1 MKRQRS
7 KSRIIGYLLLLAV
20 GSLGV
25 MSATYARYLF
35 QADGEGTVAVAV
47 WGTDATITPLS
58 VDVSDLV
65 PGKEKA
71 YTFQVTNTRDG
82 KTSQVAQEYS
92 FVVETTGNLP
102 LVFDILAG
110 LSSPAGSGTTIT
122 EQRLHFSTDGK
133 AELTGG
139 SLPHTTSVTHTY
151 TMKVSWPDDAGSKR
165 AEYADEIDLVT
176 LTVKADQI
184 MPTS

>member
-1 MKRQRS
+1 MNRQRS

-25 MSATYARYLF
+25 MSATYARYLS

-47 WGTDATITPLS
+47 WGTDASITPLQ
-58 VDVSDLV
+58 VDVSDLT
-65 PGKEKA
+65 PGKEKK
-71 YTFQVTNTRDG
+71 YTFRVTNTKDG

-102 LVFDILAG
+102 LVFSVSAG
-110 LSSPAGSGTTIT
+110 ESNPAGSGTMIPK
-122 EQRLHFSTDGK
+122 QPSLSFTDGR

-139 SLPHTTSVTHTY
+139 SLPHTTPVTHTY
-151 TMKVSWPDDAGSKR
+151 TMTVSWPDADGSKK

-176 LTVKADQI
+176 LTVRADQI